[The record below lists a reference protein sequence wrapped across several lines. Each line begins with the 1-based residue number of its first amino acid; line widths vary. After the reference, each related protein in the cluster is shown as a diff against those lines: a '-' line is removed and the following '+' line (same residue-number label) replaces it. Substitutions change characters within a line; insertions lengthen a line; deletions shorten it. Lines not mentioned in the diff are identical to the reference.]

1 MNMLRITLPE
11 AAEND
16 KLVELGH
23 FRINVERSSSAITT
37 DTNYILFDARD
48 AGIVVK
54 IIGDGSFLQ
63 SDMTTVIP
71 GNKITIAADSPTIY
85 FSNGNYQLDIS
96 SKYGIYRF
104 TIGTN
109 AYIDASQD
117 GVFTRL
123 ERIGTSNKKSTL
135 SLSSLQNSGSLQSA
149 QLGNSGVSGDV
160 SVLKNKAYFRYCT
173 FTNCKDIVGDIGNLG
188 TCPLIENIVVSGT
201 GLTGSI
207 EDFGN
212 CKSIGNINVAGTQ
225 VTGSLANLAA
235 AMAANGRTSGTLT
248 YTDKNGVSSSVT
260 FPYNP

>member
-1 MNMLRITLPE
+1 MNMLKIALPD
-11 AAEND
+11 AAENTN
-16 KLVELGH
+16 LVELGH
-23 FRINVERSSSAITT
+23 FRINVEQSESAITT
-37 DTNYILFDARD
+37 DTNCILFDARD

-54 IIGDGSFLQ
+54 IIGDGNFLQ

-71 GNKITIAADSPTIY
+71 GDEVTITSGSPTIY

-96 SKYGIYRF
+96 SKYSIYRF
-104 TIGTN
+104 TLGTN

-135 SLSSLQNSGSLQSA
+135 SLSSLQKSGSLLSA

-160 SVLKNKAYFRYCT
+160 SVLKNKIYFRYCML
-173 FTNCKDIVGDIGNLG
+173 TNCKDIVGDIGNLG
-188 TCPLIENIVVSGT
+188 TCPLIENVAVSGT

-212 CKSIGNINVAGTQ
+212 CLSLGNINVAGTQ

-235 AMAANGRTSGTLT
+235 AMAANGRTSGSLV
-248 YTDKNGVSSSVT
+248 YTNKDGVSSSVN